1 MYKSNFAVHSRS
13 GFAGGKTFVLWDVEV
28 CPIPDGLGPH
38 DVFSNIKRVLMDNG
52 YRGDVSTT
60 PYTDLTKSN
69 GDRDARLEVYM
80 IDLYSCVVKEDGP
93 LNLMLFVGDISSRSK
108 DFFRV
113 FRLLQSSSS
122 DSSVPLSLTQDG
134 ICKALTFGEEVIIRE
149 CGERRKVPNS
159 D

>member
-1 MYKSNFAVHSRS
+1 M
-13 GFAGGKTFVLWDVEV
+13 
-28 CPIPDGLGPH
+28 
-38 DVFSNIKRVLMDNG
+38 FS
-52 YRGDVSTT
+52 
-60 PYTDLTKSN
+60 